1 MFDFSEMD
9 STTGDEVCR
18 LLPDT
23 AKEIAYLIGLGPA
36 LVLIEEFRGQDVRFS
51 CGKHKAGQE
60 FFGDVVLLV
69 GLEAA
74 MKLHVQWPNDSVYIP
89 SCRDALRYL
98 RNKEIAAAF
107 DEMTRTM
114 SARKA
119 INRLAKQYDM
129 SCRNIEKHVL
139 NTVYPQG
146 EIQP

>member
-1 MFDFSEMD
+1 MFDFNEMD
-9 STTGDEVCR
+9 SETREAVYR
-18 LLPDT
+18 LLPDK
-23 AKEIAYLIGLGPA
+23 AKEIAFLIGLEAA
-36 LVLIEEFRGQDVRFS
+36 LVLIEEFRGQDVRFC
-51 CGKHKAGQE
+51 CGKHKAGHE
-60 FFGDVVLLV
+60 FFGDVVLLI

-74 MKLHVQWPNDSVYIP
+74 MKLHVQWPNESIYIP

-98 RNKEIAAAF
+98 RNKEIAAAY

-129 SCRNIEKHVL
+129 SCRNIERHVL